1 MTDHRSSIDYLLG
14 LDERHDDMRLTL
26 AKALTALRMARPV
39 NQRAAEQIAA
49 ARREITQQI
58 RRAA

>member
-14 LDERHDDMRLTL
+14 IDERHDDMRLTL
-26 AKALTALRMARPV
+26 AKALTALRMSRPV

-49 ARREITQQI
+49 ARREITQQL